1 MWLPDETI
9 AHLRRIADE
18 PDLSAT
24 KYRILGPLG
33 QGGMATVYRVLDAEL
48 ERELALKVVR
58 APELD
63 PTFASRLAEEARILA
78 GLEHPGIVPVHDVGT
93 LPDGR
98 VYYAMKLVRGK
109 LLGQVA
115 GETPELNERLRIFL
129 RVCEAVAF
137 AHAHGVL
144 HRDIKPDNIMVGA
157 FGEVLV
163 MDWGVAKRAR
173 ASPQPPVP
181 ITTAAAA
188 AEEGT
193 LHGTRMG
200 TPGWMAPEQERG
212 QTDRIDQR
220 TDVFGLG
227 AVLGYLLGLRGGTR
241 PETAAPAR
249 LRAIVT
255 RATQPEPQAR
265 YRSVDELG
273 ADVRRFLDGLPVSA
287 YREPIHERAARLIS
301 KYRTPIL
308 LVLSYLIV
316 RILLIAFAGD

>member
-9 AHLRRIADE
+9 THLRRIADE
-18 PDLSAT
+18 PDLTAT
-24 KYRILGPLG
+24 KYRIVEAIGR
-33 QGGMATVYRVLDAEL
+33 GGMATVYRVRDLEL
-48 ERELALKVVR
+48 ERDLALKVVR
-58 APELD
+58 APEVD
-63 PTFASRLAEEARILA
+63 PAFAARLAEEARILA

-115 GETPELNERLRIFL
+115 GDSPELNERLRIFL

-144 HRDIKPDNIMVGA
+144 HRDLKPDNIMVGA

-173 ASPQPPVP
+173 PDASAPDAEPE
-181 ITTAAAA
+181 AAAV
-188 AEEGT
+188 EDGT

-212 QTDRIDQR
+212 ETERIDAR

-227 AVLGYLLGLRGGTR
+227 AVLGFLLGQRGG
-241 PETAAPAR
+241 PPLEAAVPAR

-255 RATQPEPQAR
+255 RATQPEPSAR
-265 YRSVDELG
+265 YGTVEELG
-273 ADVRRFLDGLPVSA
+273 ADVRRFQDGLPVSA
-287 YREPIHERAARLIS
+287 YREPLHERATRLIS

-308 LVLSYLIV
+308 LVLSYLLV
-316 RILLIAFAGD
+316 RILLIAFAGE